1 MKRPMFGKAAMA
13 AMAVLACVAVAAC
26 SPAAEPEAA
35 QPTAQSVVE
44 GWTRPPM
51 IRAVQRVPGGLI
63 FTGQAEPGARVVLRS
78 DSGPAHA
85 AAADDRGRFE
95 IRMTAPAGDLLL
107 RPETQVGQDAAPAP
121 ERLLIVA
128 GGRGPVAIL
137 RAGGATRRLDRAPAL
152 GAVDSDGRMW
162 LLSGQAA
169 ATAAPIDLQAG
180 SETGRVTP
188 DASGRWSLVL
198 TPSMGPDQI
207 RIGQRTFIW
216 PGEGAG
222 GADVGDAGMRI
233 ERAGAGWRVVWSGPA
248 GGRQTTWLPDAE

>member
-1 MKRPMFGKAAMA
+1 MKRAMFGKSAIV
-13 AMAVLACVAVAAC
+13 VLLCVASAAC
-26 SPAAEPEAA
+26 SP
-35 QPTAQSVVE
+35 PTAAPAEKASAPAAAE

-51 IRAVQRVPGGLI
+51 IRSVQRIPGGLV
-63 FTGQAEPGARVVLRS
+63 FSGQAEPGARVVLRS

-85 AAADDRGRFE
+85 AAADDQGRFE
-95 IRMTAPAGDLLL
+95 IRMIAPVGDLLL
-107 RPETQVGQDAAPAP
+107 RPETQVGQDAAATP

-137 RAGGATRRLDRAPAL
+137 RTGGATRRLDRAPVL
-152 GAVDSDGRMW
+152 GAVDSDGRMR
-162 LLSGQAA
+162 LVSGRSQPAGP
-169 ATAAPIDLQAG
+169 PIDLQAG
-180 SETGRVTP
+180 GESGRVTP

-198 TPSMGPDQI
+198 TPSMGPDEI
-207 RIGQRTFIW
+207 RVGGRAFLW

-222 GADVGDAGMRI
+222 VAEGGGTQV

>member
-1 MKRPMFGKAAMA
+1 MKRAIFGKAAI
-13 AMAVLACVAVAAC
+13 AVLMCVANAAC
-26 SPAAEPEAA
+26 SPPAPVAAEKAGVPAA
-35 QPTAQSVVE
+35 VG

-51 IRAVQRVPGGLI
+51 IRSVQRIPGGLA
-63 FTGQAEPGARVVLRS
+63 FSGLAEPGARVVLRS

-85 AAADDRGRFE
+85 AAADDQGRFE
-95 IRMTAPAGDLLL
+95 IRVIAPVGDLLL

-152 GAVDSDGRMW
+152 GAVDSDGRMR
-162 LLSGQAA
+162 LVSGRSAPA
-169 ATAAPIDLQAG
+169 GAPIDLQAG
-180 SETGRVTP
+180 GESGRVTP

-198 TPSMGPDQI
+198 TPSAGPDEI
-207 RIGQRTFIW
+207 RVGGRAFIW

-222 GADVGDAGMRI
+222 RADAGTQV

>member
-1 MKRPMFGKAAMA
+1 MKRAMFGKAAI
-13 AMAVLACVAVAAC
+13 AVLLCVAHAAC
-26 SPAAEPEAA
+26 SPPAPAEEENARV
-35 QPTAQSVVE
+35 PTTAG

-51 IRAVQRVPGGLI
+51 IRSVQRIPGGLI
-63 FTGQAEPGARVVLRS
+63 FSGQAEPGARVVLRS

-85 AAADDRGRFE
+85 AAADAQGRFE

-128 GGRGPVAIL
+128 GGRGPVVIL
-137 RAGGATRRLDRAPAL
+137 RAGGATRRLDRAPPL
-152 GAVDSDGRMW
+152 GAVDSDGRMR
-162 LLSGQAA
+162 LVSGRSAA
-169 ATAAPIDLQAG
+169 AGPPIDLQAG
-180 SETGRVTP
+180 GESGRVTP

-198 TPSMGPDQI
+198 TPSAGPDEI
-207 RIGQRTFIW
+207 RVGGRAFIW

-222 GADVGDAGMRI
+222 GGGDAGAQV

-248 GGRQTTWLPDAE
+248 GGRQTTWLPDGE